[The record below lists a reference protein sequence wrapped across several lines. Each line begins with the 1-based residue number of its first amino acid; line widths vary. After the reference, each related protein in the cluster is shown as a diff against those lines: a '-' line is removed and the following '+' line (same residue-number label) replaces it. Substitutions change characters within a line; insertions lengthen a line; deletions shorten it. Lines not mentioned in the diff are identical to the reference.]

1 MNPWLIAL
9 LRFLAALALM
19 LVNGVVMIYM
29 LRKVLARLHL
39 RLGPMDNG
47 PHGAFQTAF
56 DVLKLLTKEDPTP
69 KAVDRWLYFLAP
81 LIVVVP
87 SLMAYIVL
95 PFSRTWIIAD
105 LPLGL
110 LFMFAVMAVIP
121 LGILAAGWGSN
132 NKWSLVGAMRIVG
145 AQVTYEVPM
154 LLAALSVVMMAR
166 SLSLGDIVRAQS
178 GTVLWIVPRWFVLN
192 VPAFVLFFIAGLI
205 ESGQTPFDLAEAE
218 SELVAG
224 FATEYSSMKF
234 GLLFLSEFS
243 NTFIF
248 SALLVTLFFGGWQ
261 APWVSGDWL
270 SAFAGGVLPPL
281 VFMLKTYIVI
291 FFIMTI
297 RGTMPRIRVDQLLTL
312 GWKFLLPVSLA
323 WVMIT
328 AFIIRVGQALGGP
341 R

>member
-1 MNPWLIAL
+1 MNPWLIAV
-9 LRFLAALALM
+9 LRFVAALGLM
-19 LVNGVVMIYM
+19 LLNGVVMIYM
-29 LRKVLARLHL
+29 LRKVLARLHV

-47 PHGAFQTAF
+47 PCGMFQTVF

-69 KAVDRWLYFLAP
+69 KAVDRWLFFLAP
-81 LIVVVP
+81 VIVFVP

-95 PFSRTWIIAD
+95 PFSATWVIAD

-110 LFMFAVMAVIP
+110 LFMFAVMSVIP
-121 LGILAAGWGSN
+121 LGILAAGWSSN
-132 NKWSLVGAMRIVG
+132 NKWSMVGAMRVVG
-145 AQVTYEVPM
+145 SQITYEVPM
-154 LLAALSVVMMAR
+154 ALAALPVVMMSG

-178 GTVLWIVPRWFVLN
+178 GTVLGVIPHWFVLN
-192 VPAFVLFFIAGLI
+192 LPAFVLFFIAGLI

-224 FATEYSSMKF
+224 FATEYSAMKF

-243 NTFIF
+243 NVFVF
-248 SALLVTLFFGGWQ
+248 SALTVTLFFGGWQ
-261 APWVSGDWL
+261 VPWVSAAL
-270 SAFAGGVLPPL
+270 VQPIAPV
-281 VFMLKTYIVI
+281 VFMLKTYLVI
-291 FFIMTI
+291 FFVMTI
-297 RGTMPRIRVDQLLTL
+297 RGTLPRVRVDQLLAL

-328 AFIIRVGQALGGP
+328 ALIIKIGQTLGGP